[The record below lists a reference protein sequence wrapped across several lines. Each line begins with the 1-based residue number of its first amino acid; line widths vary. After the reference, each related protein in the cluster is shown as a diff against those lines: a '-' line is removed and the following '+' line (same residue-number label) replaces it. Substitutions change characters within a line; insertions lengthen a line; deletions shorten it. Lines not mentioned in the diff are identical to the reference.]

1 MDTYIILRK
10 PEEPGPRTREFKTR
24 TLGFTRGVSA
34 SPQLAVER
42 IPSHAIVGLKRDP
55 QVLALTRTMPTKLIQ
70 PFVSTP
76 TAISD
81 AWGIPA
87 VNADTSPYTGDGVTV
102 AVLDTGIDDSHPA
115 FKGIALEQKD
125 FTGEGRNDTN
135 GHGTHCAGTI
145 FGRDVDGTRIG
156 VARGVQQ
163 ALIGK
168 VIGENGGGSDMLFK
182 ALQWA
187 MNSGA
192 NIISMSLG
200 FDFPGLVNRLVQ
212 AGYPVEMAT
221 SDALE
226 SYRGNL
232 RMLDAI
238 MHTFSAQSAFGDS
251 PIVIAAAGNESR
263 RQVRGDFKI
272 AASLPAAAD
281 NVISVAAA
289 GKQGSEYG
297 IAAFSNIYPKVS
309 APGVDVL
316 SAWPGGTLKAL
327 DGTSMACPH
336 VAGVAA
342 LWWEQAVKNRAVS
355 PSDLTRAQLT
365 ASASTQGFSSEFD
378 STDYGFGLVT
388 SPMKLAQ

>member
-10 PEEPGPRTREFKTR
+10 PEERTPRPREFKTR
-24 TLGFTRGVSA
+24 TLGLTRGVSA
-34 SPQLAVER
+34 STQLAVER
-42 IPSHAIVGLKRDP
+42 VPSHAIADLKKDP
-55 QVLALTRTMPTKLIQ
+55 QVLALTRAMPTKLIQ
-70 PFVSTP
+70 PFASTQATVSE
-76 TAISD
+76 

-87 VNADTSPYTGDGVTV
+87 VNADTSPYTGNGVTI
-102 AVLDTGIDDSHPA
+102 AVLDTGIDAKHSA
-115 FKGIALEQKD
+115 FKGVTLEQRD
-125 FTGEGRNDTN
+125 FTGEGSDDTD

-145 FGRDVDGTRIG
+145 FGRDVNGVRIG
-156 VARGVQQ
+156 VARGVQK

-168 VIGENGGGSDMLFK
+168 VIGDSGGSSDMLFK

-187 MNSGA
+187 MNSEA

-212 AGYPVEMAT
+212 SGYPVELAT

-238 MHTFSAQSAFGDS
+238 MRTFSAQSAFGDS

-263 RQVRGDFKI
+263 RELRDDFRI

-289 GKQGSEYG
+289 RKQGNEYG
-297 IAAFSNIYPKVS
+297 IAAFSNIHPKVS

-327 DGTSMACPH
+327 NGTSMACPH

-342 LWWEQAVKNRAVS
+342 LWWEQAVKNNAAS
-355 PSDLTRAQLT
+355 PSALTTAKLT
-365 ASASTQGFSSEFD
+365 ASASTEGFSSEFD
-378 STDYGFGLVT
+378 STDYGFGLIR
-388 SPMKLAQ
+388 SPM

>member
-10 PEEPGPRTREFKTR
+10 PNQPDARAGDYTTR
-24 TLGFTRGVSA
+24 TFGLIRGVST

-42 IPSHAIVGLKRDP
+42 VPTHAIAGLRRDP
-55 QVLALTRTMPTKLIQ
+55 QVVALARSMPTKLIQ
-70 PFVSTP
+70 PFVS
-76 TAISD
+76 SSSSKND
-81 AWGIPA
+81 AWGIAA

-102 AVLDTGIDDSHPA
+102 AVLDTGIDAKHPA
-115 FKGIALEQKD
+115 FHGVSLTQKD
-125 FTGEGRNDTN
+125 FTGEGEMDTN

-145 FGRDVDGTRIG
+145 LGRDVNGLRIG
-156 VARGVQQ
+156 VARGVKQ

-168 VIGENGGGSDMLFK
+168 VLGDNGGSSDMLFN
-182 ALQWA
+182 ALHWA

-200 FDFPGLVNRLVQ
+200 FDFPGMVSQRVQ

-232 RMLDAI
+232 RMLDTI
-238 MHTFSAQSAFGDS
+238 MRMFSDRSAFGDS

-289 GKQGSEYG
+289 GKQGSDYG
-297 IAAFSNIYPKVS
+297 IAAFSNIHPKLS

-316 SAWPGGTLKAL
+316 SAWPGGTLKSL

-342 LWWEQAVKNRAVS
+342 LWWEQALKSKAAS
-355 PSDLTRAQLT
+355 PSALTSAQLT
-365 ASASTQGFSSEFD
+365 ATASTQGFSAEFD

-388 SPMKLAQ
+388 SPK

>member
-10 PEEPGPRTREFKTR
+10 PEEPSPRTREFTTR
-24 TLGFTRGVSA
+24 TFGLTRGISA
-34 SPQLAVER
+34 SPQLTVER
-42 IPSHAIVGLKRDP
+42 VPSHAIVGLKKDP
-55 QVLALTRTMPTKLIQ
+55 QVLAVTRTMPTTLIH
-70 PFVSTP
+70 PFASTQAS
-76 TAISD
+76 TSE

-102 AVLDTGIDDSHPA
+102 AVLDTGIDATHPA
-115 FKGIALEQKD
+115 FTGVTLEQKD
-125 FTGEGRNDTN
+125 FTGEGLNDTD

-145 FGRDVDGTRIG
+145 FGRDVNGTRIG
-156 VARGVQQ
+156 VARGVQK

-168 VIGENGGGSDMLFK
+168 VIGDSGGSSEMIFK

-200 FDFPGLVNRLVQ
+200 FDFPGLVNRLVK
-212 AGYPVEMAT
+212 AGYPVELAT
-221 SDALE
+221 SNALE

-251 PIVIAAAGNESR
+251 PVVIAAAGNESR
-263 RQVRGDFKI
+263 RDVSDDFKI

-297 IAAFSNIYPKVS
+297 IAAFSNIYPRVS

-316 SAWPGGTLKAL
+316 SAWPGGTLKSL

-342 LWWEQAVKNRAVS
+342 LWWDYALKTNAVS
-355 PSDLTRAQLT
+355 ASALTTAQLT
-365 ASASTQGFSSEFD
+365 ATASAQDFSNEFD

-388 SPMKLAQ
+388 SPR